1 MGWGAAFRKLVH
13 TDTAEDRAELAKER
27 NDWHHGAKASYHRAQ
42 SSVAKK
48 NVASDNKLGKKN
60 T

>member
-1 MGWGAAFRKLVH
+1 MDMKSFFGNIGRVAVEYQ
-13 TDTAEDRAELAKER
+13 DM
-27 NDWHHGAKASYHRAQ
+27 KASNKNRAK

-48 NVASDNKLGKKN
+48 NVASNNKLGKKN